1 MSRRKDY
8 DLNNYAKYRERKKT
22 ASSNMKSI
30 MRLWRLALIS
40 NSQSEAKRKRRR
52 KELERKIKENERKQR
67 QYEKEHGPITASDI
81 LVTLILG
88 IIGTV
93 IISMIFEF
101 GLRATLI
108 IILVVVVV
116 ALVIAFAI
124 YMKNNPISRL
134 TEEEKAELHRQLEN
148 MEVYKNVVNT
158 SNDSIAVK
166 TAMDE
171 LISIIDFIMEY
182 DEETLNEAGMS
193 KVKLPEQRQF
203 IIDNYDVILNQLN
216 D

>member
-1 MSRRKDY
+1 
-8 DLNNYAKYRERKKT
+8 
-22 ASSNMKSI
+22 
-30 MRLWRLALIS
+30 
-40 NSQSEAKRKRRR
+40 
-52 KELERKIKENERKQR
+52 
-67 QYEKEHGPITASDI
+67 
-81 LVTLILG
+81 
-88 IIGTV
+88 
-93 IISMIFEF
+93 MIFEF